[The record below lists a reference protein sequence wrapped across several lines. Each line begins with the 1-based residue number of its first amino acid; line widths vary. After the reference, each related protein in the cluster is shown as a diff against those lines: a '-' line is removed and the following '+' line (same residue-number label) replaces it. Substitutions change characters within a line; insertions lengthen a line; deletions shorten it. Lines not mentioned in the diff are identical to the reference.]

1 MFKNK
6 KILIIGGSGMIG
18 RQLVSLLLSEN
29 AEVHVADL
37 NKPINM
43 SKEIIFHN
51 IDLKNFDNC
60 KDACKNMDYVF
71 NLVGIKCSPQVCIK
85 LKHRSH
91 NICWSINTNLR

>member
-71 NLVGIKCSPQVCIK
+71 NLVGIKCSPQVCIDRPADIMGPM
-85 LKHRSH
+85 LQF
-91 NICWSINTNLR
+91 NTNLR